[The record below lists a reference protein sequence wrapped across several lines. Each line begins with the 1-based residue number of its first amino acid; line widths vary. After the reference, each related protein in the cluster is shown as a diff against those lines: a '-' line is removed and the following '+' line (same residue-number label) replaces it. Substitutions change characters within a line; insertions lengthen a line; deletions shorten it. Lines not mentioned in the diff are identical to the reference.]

1 MVTEM
6 TIAGARAKLSS
17 MKMRAATATIL
28 LLVSAPLLAF
38 AQQMVAGVPDTSYEA
53 STVASPS
60 AEPAVPLPDTDP
72 GGDGSTVTVPIP
84 GGGSVTV
91 EGPATPGES
100 PRSPIETWA
109 ESTQTPNSVTGTS
122 PLAP

>member
-1 MVTEM
+1 M
-6 TIAGARAKLSS
+6 TIAQPRAKLSPV
-17 MKMRAATATIL
+17 KMLAATATIV
-28 LLVSAPLLAF
+28 LLVSAPLPAF
-38 AQQMVAGVPDTSYEA
+38 AQEMMAGVPDTSYEA

-91 EGPATPGES
+91 EGPAAPGEN

-109 ESTQTPNSVTGTS
+109 ESTQTPNSVTGTT
-122 PLAP
+122 PLGP